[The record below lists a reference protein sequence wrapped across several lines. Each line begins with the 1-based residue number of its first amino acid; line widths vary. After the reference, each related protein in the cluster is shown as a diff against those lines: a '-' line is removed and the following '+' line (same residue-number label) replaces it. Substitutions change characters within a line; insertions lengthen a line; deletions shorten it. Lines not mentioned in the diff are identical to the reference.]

1 MKKLS
6 IFWLTLGLF
15 ASAQALAQ
23 NTLRYGVESQYPPF
37 ESRNA
42 QGELEGFDIELGK
55 AICQAGNLSCSWVES
70 SFDALIPGLMAKKFD
85 AINSAMNITE
95 ARMKSIAFTRP
106 IYRIPSM
113 LVGRANSG
121 LQPDAAGLK
130 GKNIGV
136 LQGSIQET
144 YAKQHW
150 EPNGVTVTSYQDQNQ
165 VYNDM
170 LAGRLDGTLV
180 MSAAGQSGF
189 LNKPQGKGF
198 AFIGNAV
205 EDDKILGSG
214 IGFGLRKDDVQ
225 LKQTLDAA
233 ISKVQQD
240 GTVQK
245 LAEKYF
251 PGIDVRVS
259 KP

>member
-1 MKKLS
+1 MKIFTVCCLAFGLLS
-6 IFWLTLGLF
+6 
-15 ASAQALAQ
+15 SAQASAEG
-23 NTLRYGVESQYPPF
+23 TLRYGVESQYPPF

-42 QGELEGFDIELGK
+42 QGELEGFDIELGE
-55 AICQAGNLSCSWVES
+55 AICQAARLSCSWVES

-113 LVGRANSG
+113 LVGRQDAG
-121 LQPDAAGLK
+121 LQPDAAGLR

-144 YAKQHW
+144 YAKRHW

-189 LNKPQGKGF
+189 LSKPQGKGF
-198 AFIGNAV
+198 AFIGGAV
-205 EDDKILGSG
+205 EDSQILGSG
-214 IGFGLRKDDVQ
+214 IGYGLRKEDAPLKSALDKAIVQ
-225 LKQTLDAA
+225 
-233 ISKVQQD
+233 VQQD
-240 GTVQK
+240 GTLQK
-245 LAEKYF
+245 LAAKYF
-251 PGIDVRVS
+251 PGIDVRVGQQ
-259 KP
+259 